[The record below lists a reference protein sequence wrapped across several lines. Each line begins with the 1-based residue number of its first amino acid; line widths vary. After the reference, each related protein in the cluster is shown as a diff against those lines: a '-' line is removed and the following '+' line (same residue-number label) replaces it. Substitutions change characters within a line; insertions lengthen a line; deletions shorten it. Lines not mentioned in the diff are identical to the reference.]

1 MAELWFYPDGTRI
14 LELSVKCMPDEA
26 FNLAVATRTVLTR
39 HGITLSGEQQT
50 KTRKAL
56 RYFRASTA
64 TTIIDKTRHT
74 STRASQDRRRRRL
87 LQDLWPE
94 ADAITVSPR

>member
-26 FNLAVATRTVLTR
+26 FNLAVATRAALTR
-39 HGITLSGEQQT
+39 HGITFTGEQQT

-56 RYFRASTA
+56 QYFS
-64 TTIIDKTRHT
+64 
-74 STRASQDRRRRRL
+74 RL
-87 LQDLWPE
+87 HGNNGH
-94 ADAITVSPR
+94 